1 MTLSFG
7 FVFLST
13 AYITNK
19 RNFSKVVQKYFSPVT
34 QINSSPYHPA
44 TPETRLEFQI
54 LVPMVSFCLIAH
66 ESFSQSHEFQE
77 FTLVKVE

>member
-19 RNFSKVVQKYFSPVT
+19 RNFSRVVQKYFSPVT

-54 LVPMVSFCLIAH
+54 LVPMMLFYLMVHKIILQDI
-66 ESFSQSHEFQE
+66 
-77 FTLVKVE
+77 